1 MKKLLLLLCLFAHL
15 SYAQKYYAYVTAE
28 SEDEVALIEFD
39 GKEAVVAK
47 TIPVGYKVSE
57 IEGPHGITVAPD
69 GEHWYLSMAHGN
81 PFGTVYKFKTG
92 TDQVVGST
100 SLGIFP
106 ASMQISPV
114 SGLLFC
120 VNFNLHGKMVPS
132 TVSVVEPNAMM
143 ELKKVPVGVMPHGS
157 RISSDGTKQ
166 YSVGMMSGEL
176 FEINTLSLEVSRIL
190 PLDEKVDH
198 SKMDHSKMNHM
209 NHSMAEGDGMQMQH
223 SATKPTWVQP
233 HPSNGKIYVA
243 GNGTNEILEIDGT
256 SWEVTSRWACG
267 KAPYNL
273 DITPDGNKLV
283 VSYKGEGATGIW
295 DLNEG
300 KELGKIQNTRSIS
313 HGVAMSPDNKYAFI
327 SVEGK
332 GGQPGSVDVIDL
344 VSLKLVASAETG
356 KQAGGIAFWKVD
368 P

>member
-1 MKKLLLLLCLFAHL
+1 
-15 SYAQKYYAYVTAE
+15 
-28 SEDEVALIEFD
+28 
-39 GKEAVVAK
+39 
-47 TIPVGYKVSE
+47 
-57 IEGPHGITVAPD
+57 
-69 GEHWYLSMAHGN
+69 
-81 PFGTVYKFKTG
+81 
-92 TDQVVGST
+92 
-100 SLGIFP
+100 
-106 ASMQISPV
+106 
-114 SGLLFC
+114 
-120 VNFNLHGKMVPS
+120 
-132 TVSVVEPNAMM
+132 
-143 ELKKVPVGVMPHGS
+143 
-157 RISSDGTKQ
+157 
-166 YSVGMMSGEL
+166 
-176 FEINTLSLEVSRIL
+176 
-190 PLDEKVDH
+190 
-198 SKMDHSKMNHM
+198 
-209 NHSMAEGDGMQMQH
+209 MQMQH

-327 SVEGK
+327 SIEGK